1 MRSEHALE
9 GVRRGRPSHSM
20 EMRSGVIRC
29 LIRLGR
35 DTCSDLVSE
44 VNKQALHPQG
54 FPLSRQAR
62 ESHRYSTGDVEPE
75 QPKSERQMT
84 STTTY
89 DVEARPPNTTQEP
102 QLVGWGRFERGLLVF
117 SDLLSTLGELGSAS
131 HRGVEP

>member
-44 VNKQALHPQG
+44 VNKALQG
-54 FPLSRQAR
+54 TRLSP
-62 ESHRYSTGDVEPE
+62 SLD
-75 QPKSERQMT
+75 K
-84 STTTY
+84 
-89 DVEARPPNTTQEP
+89 
-102 QLVGWGRFERGLLVF
+102 LVGRAAIW
-117 SDLLSTLGELGSAS
+117 
-131 HRGVEP
+131 